1 VHPRVENIIAPMRQ
15 IGEGDIMLKN
25 VIIATVA
32 TATVATVVE
41 AIREMKAV
49 GAKKEDFIT
58 HAEIVSGT
66 YMGERKTWNVNG
78 VNVIGVYSPVTVAT
92 SKALY
97 ASANYDAYGN
107 VVMVY
112 DKNFAQLS
120 EDEQYAIACH
130 EAGHIHYKHDWRV
143 RKLENE
149 LQADAYAVSIVGRET
164 MLSTL
169 NKILSRKKRDKELVA
184 RINAI

>member
-1 VHPRVENIIAPMRQ
+1 
-15 IGEGDIMLKN
+15 MLKN
-25 VIIATVA
+25 IIVAVAGVSVVA
-32 TATVATVVE
+32 TAIE

-58 HAEIVSGT
+58 HREIINGT

-78 VNVIGVYSPVTVAT
+78 VNVIGVYSPITVAT
-92 SKALY
+92 CHSMY
-97 ASANYDAYGN
+97 AAANYDAYDN

-112 DKNFAQLS
+112 DKNFAELT

-130 EAGHIHYKHDWRV
+130 EAGHLYYKHDWRV

-149 LQADAYAVSIVGRET
+149 LQADAYAVAIVGRNT

-169 NKILSRKKRDKELVA
+169 NKILARKTRKRRDKELVA

>member
-1 VHPRVENIIAPMRQ
+1 
-15 IGEGDIMLKN
+15 MLKN
-25 VIIATVA
+25 VIIATLGVGA
-32 TATVATVVE
+32 VVTAVEVV
-41 AIREMKAV
+41 REMKAV

-58 HAEIVSGT
+58 HTEIVNGT

-78 VNVIGVYSPVTVAT
+78 VSVIGVYSPITVAVAN
-92 SKALY
+92 SLY

-112 DKNFAQLS
+112 DKNFAELT
-120 EDEQYAIACH
+120 EEEQYAVACH
-130 EAGHIHYKHDWRV
+130 EAGHLYYKHDWRV

-149 LQADAYAVSIVGRET
+149 LQADAYAVAIVGKST

-169 NKILSRKKRDKELVA
+169 NKILARKRRDKELVA

>member
-1 VHPRVENIIAPMRQ
+1 
-15 IGEGDIMLKN
+15 MLKN
-25 VIIATVA
+25 IIIA
-32 TATVATVVE
+32 TATVATLVAIE
-41 AIREMKAV
+41 AVREMKAV

-58 HAEIVSGT
+58 HNDLVKGT
-66 YMGERKTWNVNG
+66 YFGERKTWNVNG
-78 VNVIGVYSPVTVAT
+78 VSVIGVYSPVTVAT

-107 VVMVY
+107 VIMVY
-112 DKNFAQLS
+112 DKNFAELS
-120 EDEQYAIACH
+120 EDEQYAIVCH
-130 EAGHIHYKHDWRV
+130 EAGHMHYKHDWRV

-149 LQADAYAVSIVGRET
+149 LQADAYAVAIVGRET

-169 NKILSRKKRDKELVA
+169 NKILSRKRRDKELVA

>member
-1 VHPRVENIIAPMRQ
+1 MKNI
-15 IGEGDIMLKN
+15 
-25 VIIATVA
+25 IIATATVA
-32 TATVATVVE
+32 VVATVVE
-41 AIREMKAV
+41 AVREMKAV
-49 GAKKEDFIT
+49 GAKKEDFVT
-58 HAEIVSGT
+58 HADLVSGT

-78 VNVIGVYSPVTVAT
+78 VSVIGVYSPVTVAVA
-92 SKALY
+92 KAMY
-97 ASANYDAYGN
+97 ASANYDAHGN

-112 DKNFAQLS
+112 DKNFAELS

-130 EAGHIHYKHDWRV
+130 EAGHIYYKHDWRV

-149 LQADAYAVSIVGRET
+149 LQADAYAVTIVGRDT

-169 NKILSRKKRDKELVA
+169 NKILARKRRDKELVA

>member
-1 VHPRVENIIAPMRQ
+1 MLNII
-15 IGEGDIMLKN
+15 I
-25 VIIATVA
+25 A
-32 TATVATVVE
+32 TATVATLVAIE

-58 HAEIVSGT
+58 HNDLVKGT
-66 YMGERKTWNVNG
+66 YFGERKVWTVNG
-78 VNVIGVYSPVTVAT
+78 VHVIGVYSPVTVAT
-92 SKALY
+92 SKAMY

-107 VVMVY
+107 VIMVY
-112 DKNFAQLS
+112 DKNFAELS

-149 LQADAYAVSIVGRET
+149 LQADAYAVAIVGRDT

-169 NKILSRKKRDKELVA
+169 NKILARKRRDKELIA

>member
-1 VHPRVENIIAPMRQ
+1 MLNII
-15 IGEGDIMLKN
+15 I
-25 VIIATVA
+25 A
-32 TATVATVVE
+32 TATVATLGVAIE

-58 HAEIVSGT
+58 HNDLVKGT
-66 YMGERKTWNVNG
+66 YFGERKTWNVNG

-107 VVMVY
+107 VIMVY
-112 DKNFAQLS
+112 DKNFAELS

-149 LQADAYAVSIVGRET
+149 LQADAYAVAIVGRDT

>member
-1 VHPRVENIIAPMRQ
+1 
-15 IGEGDIMLKN
+15 MLKN
-25 VIIATVA
+25 IIIA
-32 TATVATVVE
+32 TATVATLVVIE

-58 HAEIVSGT
+58 HGDLVSGT

-78 VNVIGVYSPVTVAT
+78 VSVIGVYSPVTVAT

-107 VVMVY
+107 VIMVY
-112 DKNFAQLS
+112 DKNFAELS
-120 EDEQYAIACH
+120 EDEQYAIVCH
-130 EAGHIHYKHDWRV
+130 EAGHIHYKHDYRV

-149 LQADAYAVSIVGRET
+149 LQADAYAVTIVGRDT

-169 NKILSRKKRDKELVA
+169 NKILSRKKRDKELIA

>member
-1 VHPRVENIIAPMRQ
+1 
-15 IGEGDIMLKN
+15 MLKN
-25 VIIATVA
+25 IIIA
-32 TATVATVVE
+32 TATVATLVAIE
-41 AIREMKAV
+41 AVREMKAV

-58 HAEIVSGT
+58 HNDLVKGT
-66 YMGERKTWNVNG
+66 YFGERKTWNVNG
-78 VNVIGVYSPVTVAT
+78 VSVIGVYSPVTVAT

-107 VVMVY
+107 VIMVY
-112 DKNFAQLS
+112 DKNFAELS
-120 EDEQYAIACH
+120 EDEQYAIVCH
-130 EAGHIHYKHDWRV
+130 EAGHMHYKHDWRV

-149 LQADAYAVSIVGRET
+149 LQADAYAVAIVGRDT

-169 NKILSRKKRDKELVA
+169 NKILSRKRRDKELIA

>member
-1 VHPRVENIIAPMRQ
+1 MLKNIIA
-15 IGEGDIMLKN
+15 
-25 VIIATVA
+25 TA
-32 TATVATVVE
+32 TATVATLVAIE
-41 AIREMKAV
+41 AVREMKAV

-58 HAEIVSGT
+58 HTEIVNGT

-112 DKNFAQLS
+112 DKNFAELS
-120 EDEQYAIACH
+120 EDEQYAIVCH

-149 LQADAYAVSIVGRET
+149 LQADAYAVAIVGRDT

-169 NKILSRKKRDKELVA
+169 NKILSRKRRDKELIA

>member
-1 VHPRVENIIAPMRQ
+1 
-15 IGEGDIMLKN
+15 MLKN
-25 VIIATVA
+25 IIIA
-32 TATVATVVE
+32 TATVATLVAIE
-41 AIREMKAV
+41 AVREMKAV

-58 HAEIVSGT
+58 HNDLVKGT
-66 YMGERKTWNVNG
+66 YFGERKTWNVNG
-78 VNVIGVYSPVTVAT
+78 INVIGVYSPVTVAT

-107 VVMVY
+107 VIMVY
-112 DKNFAQLS
+112 DKNFAEL
-120 EDEQYAIACH
+120 DKGEQYAIACH
-130 EAGHIHYKHDWRV
+130 EAGHMHYKHDYRV

-149 LQADAYAVSIVGRET
+149 LQADAYAVSVVGRDT

-169 NKILSRKKRDKELVA
+169 NKILSRKRRDKELVA

>member
-1 VHPRVENIIAPMRQ
+1 
-15 IGEGDIMLKN
+15 MLKN
-25 VIIATVA
+25 IIIATLGVAVVA
-32 TATVATVVE
+32 TAVE
-41 AIREMKAV
+41 AVRGMKAV

-58 HAEIVSGT
+58 HNDLVKGT
-66 YMGERKTWNVNG
+66 YFGERKTWNVNG
-78 VNVIGVYSPVTVAT
+78 VSVIGVYSPITVAV
-92 SKALY
+92 SNSLY

-107 VVMVY
+107 VIMVY
-112 DKNFAQLS
+112 DKNFAELS
-120 EDEQYAIACH
+120 EDEQYAIVCH

-149 LQADAYAVSIVGRET
+149 LQADAYAVAIVGRDT

-169 NKILSRKKRDKELVA
+169 NKILSRKKGDKELIA

>member
-1 VHPRVENIIAPMRQ
+1 
-15 IGEGDIMLKN
+15 MLKN
-25 VIIATVA
+25 IIIVTLGVGAVV
-32 TATVATVVE
+32 TAVE

-58 HAEIVSGT
+58 HTEIVKGT
-66 YMGERKTWNVNG
+66 YFGERKTWNVNG

-97 ASANYDAYGN
+97 ASANHDAYGN

-112 DKNFAQLS
+112 DKNFAELS

-149 LQADAYAVSIVGRET
+149 LQADAYAVAIVGRDT

-169 NKILSRKKRDKELVA
+169 NKILSRKKGDKELIA

>member
-1 VHPRVENIIAPMRQ
+1 
-15 IGEGDIMLKN
+15 MLKN
-25 VIIATVA
+25 IIIA
-32 TATVATVVE
+32 TATVATLVAIE
-41 AIREMKAV
+41 AVREMKAV

-58 HAEIVSGT
+58 HTEIVNGT

-78 VNVIGVYSPVTVAT
+78 INVIGVYSPVTVAT

-112 DKNFAQLS
+112 DKNFAELS

-149 LQADAYAVSIVGRET
+149 LQADAYAVAIVGRDT

-169 NKILSRKKRDKELVA
+169 NKILSRKRRDKELVA

>member
-1 VHPRVENIIAPMRQ
+1 
-15 IGEGDIMLKN
+15 MLKN
-25 VIIATVA
+25 IIIA
-32 TATVATVVE
+32 TATVATLVAIE

-49 GAKKEDFIT
+49 GAKKEDFVT
-58 HAEIVSGT
+58 HADLVSGT
-66 YMGERKTWNVNG
+66 YFGERKTWNVNG
-78 VNVIGVYSPVTVAT
+78 VSVIGVYSPVTVAT

-107 VVMVY
+107 VIMVY
-112 DKNFAQLS
+112 DKNFAELS

-149 LQADAYAVSIVGRET
+149 LQADAYAVAIVGRDT

-169 NKILSRKKRDKELVA
+169 NKILARKKRDKELIA

>member
-1 VHPRVENIIAPMRQ
+1 
-15 IGEGDIMLKN
+15 MLKN
-25 VIIATVA
+25 IIIA
-32 TATVATVVE
+32 TATVATLVAIE
-41 AIREMKAV
+41 AVREMKAV

-58 HAEIVSGT
+58 HNDLVKGT
-66 YMGERKTWNVNG
+66 YFGERKTWNVNG
-78 VNVIGVYSPVTVAT
+78 VHVIGVYSPVTVAT

-107 VVMVY
+107 VIMVY
-112 DKNFAQLS
+112 DKNFAELS
-120 EDEQYAIACH
+120 EDEQYAIVCH
-130 EAGHIHYKHDWRV
+130 EAGHMHYKHDWRV

-149 LQADAYAVSIVGRET
+149 LQADAYAVAIVGRET

-169 NKILSRKKRDKELVA
+169 NKILSRKRRDKELVA

>member
-1 VHPRVENIIAPMRQ
+1 
-15 IGEGDIMLKN
+15 
-25 VIIATVA
+25 
-32 TATVATVVE
+32 
-41 AIREMKAV
+41 
-49 GAKKEDFIT
+49 
-58 HAEIVSGT
+58 
-66 YMGERKTWNVNG
+66 MGERKTWNVNG

-149 LQADAYAVSIVGRET
+149 LQADAYAVSIVGRDT

-169 NKILSRKKRDKELVA
+169 NKILSRKRRDKELVA

>member
-1 VHPRVENIIAPMRQ
+1 
-15 IGEGDIMLKN
+15 MLKN
-25 VIIATVA
+25 IIIA
-32 TATVATVVE
+32 TATVVGAAVVIE
-41 AIREMKAV
+41 AVREMKAV

-58 HAEIVSGT
+58 HTEIVSGT

-112 DKNFAQLS
+112 DKNFAELS
-120 EDEQYAIACH
+120 EDEQYAIVCH
-130 EAGHIHYKHDWRV
+130 EAGHMHYKHDWRV

-149 LQADAYAVSIVGRET
+149 LQADAYAVAIVGRET

-169 NKILSRKKRDKELVA
+169 NKILSRKRRDKELIA

>member
-1 VHPRVENIIAPMRQ
+1 MRQ
-15 IGEGDIMLKN
+15 IGEGVTMLKN
-25 VIIATVA
+25 IIIATLGVGA
-32 TATVATVVE
+32 VVTAVEVV
-41 AIREMKAV
+41 REMKAV

-58 HAEIVSGT
+58 HTEIVNGT

-78 VNVIGVYSPVTVAT
+78 VSVIGVYSPITVAVAN
-92 SKALY
+92 SLY

-112 DKNFAQLS
+112 DKNFAELT
-120 EDEQYAIACH
+120 EEEQYAIACH
-130 EAGHIHYKHDWRV
+130 EAGHLYYKHDWRV

-149 LQADAYAVSIVGRET
+149 LQADAYAVAIVGKST

-169 NKILSRKKRDKELVA
+169 NKILARKRRDKELVA

>member
-1 VHPRVENIIAPMRQ
+1 MLNII
-15 IGEGDIMLKN
+15 I
-25 VIIATVA
+25 A
-32 TATVATVVE
+32 TATVATVAIE
-41 AIREMKAV
+41 AVREMKAV

-58 HAEIVSGT
+58 HNDLVKGT
-66 YMGERKTWNVNG
+66 YFGERKTWNVNG

-97 ASANYDAYGN
+97 ASVNYDAYGN
-107 VVMVY
+107 VIMVY
-112 DKNFAQLS
+112 DKNFAELS

-149 LQADAYAVSIVGRET
+149 LQADAYAVAIVGRDT

-169 NKILSRKKRDKELVA
+169 NKILARKKRDKELVA

>member
-1 VHPRVENIIAPMRQ
+1 MRQ
-15 IGEGDIMLKN
+15 IGEGDTMLN
-25 VIIATVA
+25 IIIVTLGVGAVV
-32 TATVATVVE
+32 TAVEVV
-41 AIREMKAV
+41 REMKAV

-58 HAEIVSGT
+58 HNDLVKGT
-66 YMGERKTWNVNG
+66 YFGERKTWNVNG
-78 VNVIGVYSPVTVAT
+78 VSVIGVYSPVTVAT

-107 VVMVY
+107 VIMVY
-112 DKNFAQLS
+112 DKNFAELS
-120 EDEQYAIACH
+120 EDEQYAIVCH
-130 EAGHIHYKHDWRV
+130 EAGHMHYKHDWRV

-149 LQADAYAVSIVGRET
+149 LQADAYAVAIVGRET

-169 NKILSRKKRDKELVA
+169 NKILSRKRRDKELVA

>member
-1 VHPRVENIIAPMRQ
+1 
-15 IGEGDIMLKN
+15 MLKN
-25 VIIATVA
+25 IIIA
-32 TATVATVVE
+32 TATVATLVAIE
-41 AIREMKAV
+41 AVREMKAV

-58 HAEIVSGT
+58 HNDLVKGT
-66 YMGERKTWNVNG
+66 YFGERKTWNVNG
-78 VNVIGVYSPVTVAT
+78 VSVIGVYSPVTVAT

-107 VVMVY
+107 VIMVY
-112 DKNFAQLS
+112 DKNFAELS
-120 EDEQYAIACH
+120 EDEQYAIVCH

-149 LQADAYAVSIVGRET
+149 LQADAYAVAIVGRET

-169 NKILSRKKRDKELVA
+169 NKILSRKRRDKELIA

>member
-1 VHPRVENIIAPMRQ
+1 
-15 IGEGDIMLKN
+15 MLKGI
-25 VIIATVA
+25 IIATGVA
-32 TATVATVVE
+32 VTAVAIE

-49 GAKKEDFIT
+49 GAKKEDCIT
-58 HAEIVSGT
+58 HADLVSGT

-78 VNVIGVYSPVTVAT
+78 VSVIGVYSPVTVAT

-107 VVMVY
+107 VIMVY
-112 DKNFAQLS
+112 DKNFKELS
-120 EDEQYAIACH
+120 EDEQYAIVCH
-130 EAGHIHYKHDWRV
+130 EAGHMHYKHDWRV

-149 LQADAYAVSIVGRET
+149 LQADSYAVTIVGRET

-169 NKILSRKKRDKELVA
+169 NKILARKRRDKELVA

>member
-1 VHPRVENIIAPMRQ
+1 MLKNIIA
-15 IGEGDIMLKN
+15 
-25 VIIATVA
+25 AVA
-32 TATVATVVE
+32 GVSAVAFGIELV
-41 AIREMKAV
+41 REMNAV

-58 HAEIVSGT
+58 HREIVNGT

-78 VNVIGVYSPVTVAT
+78 VSVIGVYSPITVSIAN
-92 SKALY
+92 SLY

-112 DKNFAQLS
+112 DKNFAELT
-120 EDEQYAIACH
+120 EEEQYAVACH
-130 EAGHIHYKHDWRV
+130 EAGHLYYKHDGRV

-149 LQADAYAVSIVGRET
+149 LQADAYAVAIVGKKT
-164 MLSTL
+164 MISTL
-169 NKILSRKKRDKELVA
+169 KKILARKRKDEELVA

>member
-1 VHPRVENIIAPMRQ
+1 MKNII
-15 IGEGDIMLKN
+15 IVTLG
-25 VIIATVA
+25 VA
-32 TATVATVVE
+32 VVATVIE
-41 AIREMKAV
+41 AVREMKAV

-58 HAEIVSGT
+58 HNDLVKGT
-66 YMGERKTWNVNG
+66 YFGERKTWNVNG

-107 VVMVY
+107 VIMVY
-112 DKNFAQLS
+112 DKNFAELS

-149 LQADAYAVSIVGRET
+149 LQADAYAVAIVGRDT

-169 NKILSRKKRDKELVA
+169 NKILSRKRRDKELVA
-184 RINAI
+184 RISAI